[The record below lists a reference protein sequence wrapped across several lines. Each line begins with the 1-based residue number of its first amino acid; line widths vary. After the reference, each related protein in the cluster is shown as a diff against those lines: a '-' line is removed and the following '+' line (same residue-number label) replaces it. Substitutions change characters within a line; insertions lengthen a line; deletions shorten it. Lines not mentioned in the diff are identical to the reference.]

1 METIDW
7 NQLRAFAATAECGSL
22 SAAAR
27 RLGLTQPTLSRQIA
41 ALEASLGVALFARA
55 GKRLVPTEAGLGL
68 MTHARAMASAAEAM
82 ALTAAGQAQEVAGR
96 VTISA
101 TDALAAY
108 LLPDMVRALR
118 QVAPQITLTIVASNT
133 LSDLRRREAD
143 IAIRH
148 VRPQEPDLIARLIGE
163 MPAHFYAAESW
174 LAGRDR
180 PPTLAALGQA
190 GLVAFEPAENFAAQL
205 ATVGIVAQVDDFPV
219 VSENAIVL
227 WEMVRQGLGIGI
239 MLEAV
244 ARLTPGVVRLV
255 PDHAGIPVPVWL
267 VSHRDLHTSRRVRI
281 VFDVIAEVLLRHLR
295 AGRSAQQADDGG
307 PQGKAAA
314 VGM

>member
-1 METIDW
+1 METLDW

-41 ALEASLGVALFARA
+41 ALEASLGVALFARV

-190 GLVAFEPAENFAAQL
+190 GLLAFEPAESFAAQL
-205 ATVGIVAQVDDFPV
+205 ATIGIAAQVDDFPV

-281 VFDVIAEVLLRHLR
+281 VFDVIAEVLVHHLR
-295 AGRSAQQADDGG
+295 AGRSAPPADDCRPTGE
-307 PQGKAAA
+307 ATA